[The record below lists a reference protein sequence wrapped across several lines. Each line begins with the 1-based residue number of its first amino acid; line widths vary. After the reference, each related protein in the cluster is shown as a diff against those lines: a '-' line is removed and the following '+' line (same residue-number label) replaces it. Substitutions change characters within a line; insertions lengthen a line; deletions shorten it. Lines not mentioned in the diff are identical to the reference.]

1 MAEKAKSKSSSGA
14 KKKTS
19 RSKVSERASGSRKTR
34 SRVASSKAKSSEITE
49 EAVTDASKAVLQQKG
64 SAESTEQAGELG
76 SPPLEER
83 FFHYSDDQQES
94 NEQPTADESAQT
106 GLSGEA
112 AGASQSAI
120 MVELSQSLRRKIA
133 QQAAQEGISIND
145 FIAELLAEGVVLR
158 AWEIVERKNQMRGS
172 HSGSQASHGG
182 RSGNHNSRNHNRHN
196 KNSRG
201 GMSHGRY
208 QSIMDDKATFL
219 EYVRNQERSRR

>member
-1 MAEKAKSKSSSGA
+1 
-14 KKKTS
+14 
-19 RSKVSERASGSRKTR
+19 
-34 SRVASSKAKSSEITE
+34 
-49 EAVTDASKAVLQQKG
+49 
-64 SAESTEQAGELG
+64 
-76 SPPLEER
+76 
-83 FFHYSDDQQES
+83 
-94 NEQPTADESAQT
+94 
-106 GLSGEA
+106 
-112 AGASQSAI
+112 
-120 MVELSQSLRRKIA
+120 
-133 QQAAQEGISIND
+133 
-145 FIAELLAEGVVLR
+145 LLAEGVVLR